1 MKRGIGLLGFALEV
15 ASSFIT
21 ALEFFDSMKDPA
33 KVILAVSNYCKW
45 PLMVVGNEAIHGKIA
60 SQMASVTPG
69 TKGGLTASEK
79 SDVFSTDGTE
89 GYSAWTMNSRSFCVI
104 YWKVGYADLPNALAV
119 GCRPYEGTTVDDWE
133 RTIQKVKSDPDSYE
147 SPYLEYHTYD
157 TSHRPIQ
164 FCNSYI
170 CVQGILFSASQGKA
184 TVEIF
189 PLNAM
194 NVAPSLQDRLTQDI
208 IDQTTTID
216 NKFGSVENRKR
227 PDGLNYAAVI
237 GISVGAT
244 VFFVFLVCSI
254 SCCCLYHKKN
264 KKRKRREEEEERR
277 KEEEERRRKEE
288 EERRRNS
295 GCSIL

>member
-15 ASSFIT
+15 ASSFIA

-79 SDVFSTDGTE
+79 SGVFSTDGTE

-104 YWKVGYADLPNALAV
+104 YWKVGQKREFDSVPNALAV

-133 RTIQKVKSDPDSYE
+133 STIQKVKSDPNSYK
-147 SPYLEYHTYD
+147 SIYLEYHTYD

-164 FCNSYI
+164 FCDDFI
-170 CVQGILFSASQGKA
+170 CVQGILFSTNQGEA
-184 TVEIF
+184 TIEIF
-189 PLNAM
+189 PLNAT
-194 NVAPSLQDRLTQDI
+194 NVAPSLQETLTQEL

-216 NKFGSVENRKR
+216 NKFGNVENRKR
-227 PDGLNYAAVI
+227 PDGLSNGSII
-237 GISVGAT
+237 GIAVGSI
-244 VFFVFLVCSI
+244 VFFIFFVGGI
-254 SCCCLYHKKN
+254 CCY
-264 KKRKRREEEEERR
+264 KRRRY
-277 KEEEERRRKEE
+277 
-288 EERRRNS
+288 
-295 GCSIL
+295 